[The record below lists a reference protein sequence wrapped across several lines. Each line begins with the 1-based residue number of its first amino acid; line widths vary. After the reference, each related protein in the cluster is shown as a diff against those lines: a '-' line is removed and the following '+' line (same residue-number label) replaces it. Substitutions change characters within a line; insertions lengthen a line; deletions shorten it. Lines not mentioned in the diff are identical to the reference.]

1 MEEEEDRTSLTPEQC
16 FYASFKIYLSDSRKN
31 SVCESEGSDSV
42 YSGSGEVVRIEK
54 TMEVSDDSINEEDK
68 TLSNSREF
76 LDDNQVKDDTDV
88 ECDEIEVET
97 VNQDSS
103 RPTLIITDLERKF
116 KRSLSESDESPSNF
130 EQMPRRNSRSSTKG
144 ISNRQ
149 YEATQSMDRCN
160 SERSPVFYL
169 DPLDWIRTEGSSPLP
184 IKEKSPSKLLD
195 SFQGGAKNNLDIL
208 TESEENLNSEIQK
221 INDNIV
227 TNTEVPGIRANQS
240 LPNFRF
246 QTPTIE
252 LTREDNSTP
261 DQGYSSTLSFRSIT
275 PGVSLLDKTRRTTF
289 PLLCSRPGSAC
300 DKLILGVDGAVAPR
314 KLSGMSRKSCVSNED
329 IFHPRKLSAD
339 DVRSSSSS
347 LHQLAGLPSGLLSC
361 WVCWCITDCIL

>member
-1 MEEEEDRTSLTPEQC
+1 MEEEEDRSCLTPEQC

-42 YSGSGEVVRIEK
+42 HSGPGEVVRIEK
-54 TMEVSDDSINEEDK
+54 TMEVSDDSIQDNEEDK

-76 LDDNQVKDDTDV
+76 LDDYPKDDTDV
-88 ECDEIEVET
+88 EYDEIEAET
-97 VNQDSS
+97 VNQKSS
-103 RPTLIITDLERKF
+103 RPTLIITDPERKL

-130 EQMPRRNSRSSTKG
+130 EQMPRRNSRSSVKG

-149 YEATQSMDRCN
+149 YEVTQSMDRCN

-184 IKEKSPSKLLD
+184 IKEKSPSKLLE

-221 INDNIV
+221 INDNKV
-227 TNTEVPGIRANQS
+227 TDTEVPGIRENQS

-300 DKLILGVDGAVAPR
+300 DKMILGVDGAVAHR
-314 KLSGMSRKSCVSNED
+314 KVSGMSRKSCED
-329 IFHPRKLSAD
+329 ILQPRKLSSD
-339 DVRSSSSS
+339 DMRSSSSS
-347 LHQLAGLPSGLLSC
+347 LHQLAGIPSVLLN
-361 WVCWCITDCIL
+361 VGFFLMILFPL